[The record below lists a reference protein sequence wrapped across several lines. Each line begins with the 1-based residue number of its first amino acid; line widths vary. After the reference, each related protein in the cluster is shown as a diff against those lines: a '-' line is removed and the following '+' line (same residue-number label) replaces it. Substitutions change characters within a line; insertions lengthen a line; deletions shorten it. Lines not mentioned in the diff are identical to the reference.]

1 MPPVI
6 MDNDRLLTRTPLR
19 TLHAS
24 DETHRTEYT
33 YNQQYYSKCF
43 HDVIFLDFFGSQSI
57 VTSEKL

>member
-1 MPPVI
+1 
-6 MDNDRLLTRTPLR
+6 LR